1 MMRAGHGDIPGK
13 EVLGRGNS
21 QCEGPE
27 KVPPGVTQEQQ
38 RPVSLQWSV
47 AQGSRVDGDFG
58 SRRTLSYCKDL
69 GFVWLL
75 SELRSTGL
83 KQMNN
88 LLTLAALLKT

>member
-1 MMRAGHGDIPGK
+1 M
-13 EVLGRGNS
+13 
-21 QCEGPE
+21 
-27 KVPPGVTQEQQ
+27 
-38 RPVSLQWSV
+38 

-69 GFVWLL
+69 GFAWLL